1 MYTIDG
7 KADLLSMTPSELE
20 EFLAGLG
27 EPKYRAGQIF
37 SWMHKGARL
46 DEMSNLSKKLRGTL
60 AEKAVV
66 NLPTVERKLVSKL
79 DGTVKYLF
87 GLSDGNVIESVFMR
101 YKHGNTIC
109 ISSEVG
115 CPMGCKFCASTIGG
129 LVRRLLP
136 SELLG
141 QVIAAELDMGERISN
156 IVMMGIG
163 EPLDNF
169 DNVVRFLTL
178 VGDPNGLNIGSRH
191 ISLSTCGLVSRID
204 ELAKLDLQ
212 ITLSISLHAA
222 DDETR
227 SSIMP
232 VNNRYPIA
240 ELLDACRRYYAA
252 TGRRISF
259 EYTLIAGK
267 NDSPDYAVKLANTLR
282 HGLYRSSEPFP
293 IHVNLIPV
301 NEVAETG
308 FVRSSKDAVKKFA
321 DTLARFGV
329 NATVRRKL
337 GSDINASCGQL
348 RRAKLSEDAANPSG
362 ETDAPSAGTAGA
374 DL

>member
-1 MYTIDG
+1 MLTVNG
-7 KADLLSMTPSELE
+7 KADLLSMNIPELE
-20 EFLAGLG
+20 EFLASLG
-27 EPKYRAGQIF
+27 EPKYRAKQIF
-37 SWMHKGARL
+37 TWMHRGVGI
-46 DEMSNLSKKLRGTL
+46 DGMTDISKKLR
-60 AEKAVV
+60 EKLHETAVV
-66 NLPTVERKLVSKL
+66 DLPTVEKKLVSKL

-87 GLSDGNVIESVFMR
+87 GLWDGNVIESVFMR

-129 LVRRLLP
+129 LVRKLRP
-136 SELLG
+136 AELLG
-141 QVIAAELDMGERISN
+141 QVIAAEHDIGERISN

-163 EPLDNF
+163 EPLDNYE
-169 DNVVRFLTL
+169 NTLKFLSL
-178 VGDPNGLNIGSRH
+178 VGDPAGLNIGARH
-191 ISLSTCGLVSRID
+191 ISLSTCGLVDKID

-232 VNNRYPIA
+232 INNKWKIA
-240 ELLDACRRYYAA
+240 ELLDACRRYFAA

-267 NDSPDYAVKLANTLR
+267 NDSVEYAKRLAHTLK
-282 HGLYRSSEPFP
+282 HGLYKNSKPFP

-301 NEVAETG
+301 NEVEESG
-308 FVRSSKDAVKKFA
+308 FSRSSSEAVEKFSRILN
-321 DTLARFGV
+321 DLGV

-337 GSDINASCGQL
+337 GGDINASCGQL
-348 RRAKLSEDAANPSG
+348 RRAKLKE
-362 ETDAPSAGTAGA
+362 EE
-374 DL
+374 